1 MSTQLSLRLQNILS
15 SDRQAS
21 YRGRLALSII
31 LSFLSVS
38 RQAGTKEH
46 GREGGEPSSM
56 SCLSCALRECGINIF
71 CELQRKRR
79 STYLAVFK
87 KKKGFSLPPLF
98 SFEGQTVMGP
108 GAAEMYW
115 NSEIGLLSGV

>member
-21 YRGRLALSII
+21 CPGRLALSII
-31 LSFLSVS
+31 LSFLSVG
-38 RQAGTKEH
+38 RQAGTKKH
-46 GREGGEPSSM
+46 GREEGEPSSM
-56 SCLSCALRECGINIF
+56 SCLLGALHEWGISIF

-98 SFEGQTVMGP
+98 SFEGQPVMGP
-108 GAAEMYW
+108 GAAEM
-115 NSEIGLLSGV
+115 